1 MKKILLA
8 FQFLTIIPV
17 KDTGIVSDREIGS
30 AASYFPLVGLLQG
43 TLLVFAAMT
52 ALRFLPHGVVN
63 TLVILLLIVTNGG
76 LHLDGLS
83 DTFDAI
89 ASRGDRGKKLAI
101 MKDATVGPIG
111 VIAIVIAIL
120 LKLLLLNEIYSV
132 SEPVTYYL
140 VLFLLPLYS
149 RWAMVPAIFHCSSAR
164 EDGLGK
170 AFIENIG
177 VRELLAASAFTI
189 LFSLLALFVI
199 FNRPDLAHILFSLP
213 VLYIFSLTAVWFS
226 KRRFGGMTGDT
237 FGAVSELS
245 EILFLMMAVICLRN
259 FTL

>member
-17 KDTGIVSDREIGS
+17 KDTGIVADKEVGGS
-30 AASYFPLVGLLQG
+30 AAYFPLVGVVQG
-43 TLLVFAAMT
+43 IIIVLVAMT
-52 ALRFLPHGVVN
+52 GSRFLPIGVVN

-89 ASRGDRGKKLAI
+89 ASRGDRDKQLAI

-111 VIAIVIAIL
+111 VIAIVFAIL
-120 LKLLLLNEIYSV
+120 LKLLLLNEIYSA
-132 SEPVTYYL
+132 SQPATYYL
-140 VLFLLPLYS
+140 LLFLLPLYS
-149 RWAMVPAIFHCSSAR
+149 RWAMVPATFHCSSAR

-170 AFIENIG
+170 AFIENVG
-177 VRELLAASAFTI
+177 VKELLAATAFTI
-189 LFSLLALFVI
+189 IFSFAALFII
-199 FNRPDLAHILFSLP
+199 FNTPGLIHVIFSLP
-213 VLYIFSLTAVWFS
+213 MLYIFSLIAVWFS
-226 KRRFGGMTGDT
+226 KRRFSGMTGDT

-259 FTL
+259 FT